1 MIPNELEKVANN
13 LIDGYFESRAKELDS
28 ISLEDLLVN
37 ANPYLFCLNGVGRVD
52 KIIEE
57 LLRERMHPF
66 EEKAL
71 SQLMARLRT
80 QVSAASDTAL
90 IQLLRDYSGVQRIN
104 YNSTLARVSNRLCK
118 EFCNKFLLPVGS
130 IDWEKLVLFSPYA
143 GGRKKEEVPNGV
155 GGG

>member
-1 MIPNELEKVANN
+1 MIANELERIAHD
-13 LIDGYFESRAKELDS
+13 LIDGYFGRRAEKLDS
-28 ISLEDLLVN
+28 ITLEDLLAN
-37 ANPYLFCLNGVGRVD
+37 ANPHALCLHGVARVD
-52 KIIEE
+52 K
-57 LLRERMHPF
+57 LLEGLLQERIRPF
-66 EEKAL
+66 EEATF

-130 IDWEKLVLFSPYA
+130 IDWEKLARLAPH
-143 GGRKKEEVPNGV
+143 GGEQEKGEVPNGV

>member
-1 MIPNELEKVANN
+1 MIANELERIAHD
-13 LIDGYFESRAKELDS
+13 LIDGYFGRRAEKLDS
-28 ISLEDLLVN
+28 ITLEDLLAD
-37 ANPYLFCLNGVGRVD
+37 ANPHALCLHGVGRVD
-52 KIIEE
+52 EFVE
-57 LLRERMHPF
+57 SLLQERMRPF
-66 EEKAL
+66 EEATF
-71 SQLMARLRT
+71 SQLLARLRT

-104 YNSTLARVSNRLCK
+104 YNSTLARVSNCLCK

-143 GGRKKEEVPNGV
+143 GEQKKEEVPNGV